1 MKRQYNNAHSGDRF
15 RLGIECVIM
24 VGSSHLKDQNMAIN
38 QITEI
43 LPASRMANVRYAIR
57 DLAVVADDVAREGHK
72 ILYLNIGDPC
82 KYDFPTP
89 PHMIEAV
96 LKAMVD
102 GHNGYAD
109 SLGIKPAINAI
120 HREAESKGFHDIQS
134 IFIGYGSGEVIDS
147 CITALLNPGDNV
159 LTPRPEYPLYGAIMG
174 KLDCPVNAYDLDEDN
189 DWQPDVADIERK
201 LDSRTRAILL
211 INPNNPTGAV
221 YSKQTLEKILEL
233 ARRHG
238 LVIFA
243 DEIYEKLIFDPGE
256 KHISIATLATDV
268 PIVTFNG
275 LSKAYLVPGWRIGWA
290 IATGPREVLHPYME
304 AVHRLLRARLSAPHP
319 FQHAIRPALEGPQD
333 HLVEVLRKLKRRAD
347 ITIEWAKR
355 TPRVKLVAPKGAF
368 YAHPSLEIPEDDL
381 TFVTDLL
388 KQKHVLVVHGSGFGE
403 KPGTRHIRI
412 VFLPQEPVLSAAY
425 EAMTDFM
432 RERYK

>member
-1 MKRQYNNAHSGDRF
+1 
-15 RLGIECVIM
+15 M
-24 VGSSHLKDQNMAIN
+24 VTKAVAEVMA
-38 QITEI
+38 
-43 LPASRMANVRYAIR
+43 ASRMINVRYAIR
-57 DLAVVADDVAREGHK
+57 DLAVAAEEVAREGHE

-82 KYDFPTP
+82 KFDFHTP

-109 SLGIKPAINAI
+109 SLGLKTAVEAIRHQAERNGF
-120 HREAESKGFHDIQS
+120 REIQS

-147 CITALLNPGDNV
+147 CLTALLNPGDNV
-159 LTPRPEYPLYGAIMG
+159 LTPSPEYPLYGAIMA
-174 KLDCPVNAYDLDEDN
+174 KLDCPANAYELNEEN
-189 DWQPDVADIERK
+189 GWEPDVADIARK
-201 LDSRTRAILL
+201 INSRTRAILL
-211 INPNNPTGAV
+211 ITPNNPTGAV
-221 YSKQTLEKILEL
+221 YSRRTLEKILEL
-233 ARRHG
+233 AREHG
-238 LVIFA
+238 LIIFA
-243 DEIYEKLIFDPGE
+243 DEIYDKLIFDANE
-256 KHISIATLATDV
+256 KHVSIATLATDV

-290 IATGPREVLHPYME
+290 IATGPRAVLHPYME

-333 HLVEVLRKLKRRAD
+333 HLEIMLRKLKRRAD
-347 ITIEWAKR
+347 LTVQWAKR
-355 TPRVKLVAPKGAF
+355 TPHVKLVAPKGAF
-368 YAHPSLEIPEDDL
+368 YAHPTLEIPEDDL
-381 TFVTDLL
+381 TFVTELL

-412 VFLPQEPVLSAAY
+412 VFLPPEPVLSSAY
-425 EAMTDFM
+425 DAMTEFI